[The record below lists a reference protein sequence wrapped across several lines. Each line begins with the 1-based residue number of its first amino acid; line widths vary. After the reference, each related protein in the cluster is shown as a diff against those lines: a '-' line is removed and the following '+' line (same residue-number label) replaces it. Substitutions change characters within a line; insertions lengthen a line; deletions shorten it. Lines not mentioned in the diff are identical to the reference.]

1 MCVATEPAGLDFGL
15 LEVIVL
21 NPSLILSIDF
31 FFPMAKYE
39 KAMALFLIC
48 FFSRVFGLLVVS
60 RL

>member
-39 KAMALFLIC
+39 KVFLIC